1 MAKRL
6 LLNVLVSV
14 LGDYIE
20 DLTEDNLKLGVWS
33 GEIVLNDLRI
43 NRKILQKLGLPV
55 SIVHGAVTSLTVIIP
70 WASLETNPVRILA
83 DGVYLQV
90 NQLNMADLNGEFM
103 MKRAIEM
110 KRFKL
115 DEADKL
121 VKGSLGGEEVS
132 EKDLS
137 YFQRLTAT
145 IVNNLEIQL
154 TNLHF
159 RYEDD
164 QLLPEVC
171 FSAGVT
177 LDSFSLKTRDQSWKE
192 AFVARPKTKEAREA
206 ASVYKMASLEN
217 LGIYWNTN
225 SLAISGLERDAWR
238 RAMHGMIFKEGAP
251 PSGEF
256 EYVLA
261 TPNILTVKVVHTE
274 RATESMPRL
283 DVIVDDTTLLMNI
296 DRVQFLQ
303 FIATADRL
311 LELNGLVKLFALR
324 PRRRPMQDP
333 RAWWRYAAKLVLRRE
348 TLLENVETVLEVA
361 RVRPRYLSL
370 LRALNRR
377 EDFAA
382 GPLTMSE
389 EDELFDIESQTP
401 LCALMVLRSIVST
414 EAREAARGL
423 VDASPKDAPNDSG
436 GGGGGFL
443 GLGWGRRSVS
453 STELGDVSFESLRN
467 DLGRREFTEL
477 ASNAV
482 AFRLRVKANLTL
494 NLFVVEQP
502 IATAVL
508 GLALTTSVQS
518 EARSASFSVDQ
529 VCACTIPP
537 NLNCRRRSQF
547 FSMNTNTKHHLSS
560 PPPALRHRSLLQSRS
575 YKAPPCRTERHEA
588 TPGKRSRNRNEEDI
602 Q

>member
-90 NQLNMADLNGEFM
+90 NQLNVADMNGEFM

-121 VKGSLGGEEVS
+121 VKGSLGGEVS

-145 IVNNLEIQL
+145 IVDNLEIQL

-164 QLLPEVC
+164 QLLPDVC

-225 SLAISGLERDAWR
+225 SLAISGMERDAWR
-238 RAMHGMIFKEGAP
+238 RAMHGMIFKEGAS

-261 TPNILTVKVVHTE
+261 TPNVLTVKVVHTE

-283 DVIVDDTTLLMNI
+283 DVIVEDTTLLMNI

-303 FIATADRL
+303 FVATADRL
-311 LELNGLVKLFALR
+311 LELNGLIKLFALR

-348 TLLENVETVLEVA
+348 TLLENVASVLEVA

-401 LCALMVLRSIVST
+401 LCALLVLRSIAST
-414 EAREAARGL
+414 EAREAREAVRAL
-423 VDASPKDAPNDSG
+423 VVDASPKDAPNDSG

-443 GLGWGRRSVS
+443 GLGWGHRSAS
-453 STELGDVSFESLRN
+453 SAEVGDVSFESLRE

-482 AFRLRVKANLTL
+482 AFRMRVKAKLTL

-518 EARSASFSVDQ
+518 EARSVSFSVDQ
-529 VCACTIPP
+529 VCASAIPSRP
-537 NLNCRRRSQF
+537 EP
-547 FSMNTNTKHHLSS
+547 TT
-560 PPPALRHRSLLQSRS
+560 PPPVFL
-575 YKAPPCRTERHEA
+575 YKH
-588 TPGKRSRNRNEEDI
+588 
-602 Q
+602 